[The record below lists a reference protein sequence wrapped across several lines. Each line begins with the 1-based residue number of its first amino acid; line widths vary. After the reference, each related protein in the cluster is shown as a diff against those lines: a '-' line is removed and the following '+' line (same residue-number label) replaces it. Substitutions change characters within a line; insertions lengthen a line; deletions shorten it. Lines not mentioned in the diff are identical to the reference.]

1 MVGLSCPEHILGK
14 CWRISQQWNAKG
26 AFYVIPRIL
35 GYRKPSWLL
44 KGMFLWR
51 TWDPWAQLGQ
61 TGSAPPFPS
70 ARWGWNLPEASRSF
84 TEDQHPLFSQPGGE
98 RGFQELPGAWLT
110 RASLYPP
117 SGGAGHGFSC
127 SAPPPRIGG
136 IKATLPQ
143 TQQDAGGILSGC
155 TAPRRSFP
163 VTRAESLGMSWL
175 FMLWENRANAERRLG
190 GASHSLNN
198 ESQPLPASH
207 FFSPIPSPC

>member
-1 MVGLSCPEHILGK
+1 MHFTAVECQRCLLCD
-14 CWRISQQWNAKG
+14 SQ
-26 AFYVIPRIL
+26 
-35 GYRKPSWLL
+35 
-44 KGMFLWR
+44 
-51 TWDPWAQLGQ
+51 DPGIQKAQLAAQRDVPLEDMGSVGSAGTDRVSTPFSLSQ
-61 TGSAPPFPS
+61 VGIEPSRSFQELHGGSAPSFLS
-70 ARWGWNLPEASRSF
+70 ARWGKR
-84 TEDQHPLFSQPGGE
+84 
-98 RGFQELPGAWLT
+98 LPGAWLT

-127 SAPPPRIGG
+127 SAPSPRMGG

-163 VTRAESLGMSWL
+163 ITRAESLGMSWL